1 MKRENSPKVVK
12 QYLGSNE
19 NNVEKIQ
26 ARTGIKLM
34 TFAILVQYST
44 NWAGHYVGYK

>member
-1 MKRENSPKVVK
+1 MKGTDQLISPASIMKRENSPKVVK

-26 ARTGIKLM
+26 ARTGI
-34 TFAILVQYST
+34 
-44 NWAGHYVGYK
+44 

>member
-12 QYLGSNE
+12 RYLSRNE

-26 ARTGIKLM
+26 ARTGI
-34 TFAILVQYST
+34 
-44 NWAGHYVGYK
+44 

>member
-12 QYLGSNE
+12 QYLSSNE

-26 ARTGIKLM
+26 ARMGIDLCNTGAVLCH
-34 TFAILVQYST
+34 LS
-44 NWAGHYVGYK
+44 